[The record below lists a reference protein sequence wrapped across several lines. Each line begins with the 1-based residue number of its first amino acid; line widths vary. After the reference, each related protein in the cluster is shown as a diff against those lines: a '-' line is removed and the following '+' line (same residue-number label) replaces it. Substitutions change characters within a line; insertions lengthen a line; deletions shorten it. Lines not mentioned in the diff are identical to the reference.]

1 MLQVSDM
8 IYRHGNMQIQSA
20 CMPPVHIYLSKGMF
34 LQSAFGPATTRSPDP
49 PVWPRSGVMIL
60 PTGILIHQPPHILSQ
75 LYRPLLAA
83 TFRSRSFA
91 CFTFGR
97 FTGTCNLGVD
107 RGSAFWASP
116 ASSHA
121 QYARRTWDTDH
132 ATRITID
139 AGDTGIVVPDCTVP
153 PFRTPC
159 ARCSSLVSTSAPMV
173 SALTIEASEARS
185 RLDLPGDS
193 ESSLRLCRR
202 HCHRLC
208 RRDSWLLDCTSGCA
222 RKRCGSIEKRCK
234 DMLALCLFLS

>member
-1 MLQVSDM
+1 M

-60 PTGILIHQPPHILSQ
+60 PTGILIHRPPHIYLESTVPPP
-75 LYRPLLAA
+75 LGCHFSLEIICMFHVWSFYRYH
-83 TFRSRSFA
+83 
-91 CFTFGR
+91 
-97 FTGTCNLGVD
+97 GTCNLGVD

-121 QYARRTWDTDH
+121 QYARRTWDIDH

>member
-1 MLQVSDM
+1 MHVS
-8 IYRHGNMQIQSA
+8 RLVVL
-20 CMPPVHIYLSKGMF
+20 PVHVISV
-34 LQSAFGPATTRSPDP
+34 SIAARP
-49 PVWPRSGVMIL
+49 SGRVR
-60 PTGILIHQPPHILSQ
+60 PPH
-75 LYRPLLAA
+75 
-83 TFRSRSFA
+83 
-91 CFTFGR
+91 
-97 FTGTCNLGVD
+97 
-107 RGSAFWASP
+107 
-116 ASSHA
+116 SSHA
-121 QYARRTWDTDH
+121 QHARRTCDIDH

-234 DMLALCLFLS
+234 DMLALYCVLFLS

>member
-1 MLQVSDM
+1 MHATGTHISQQ
-8 IYRHGNMQIQSA
+8 RHVPTISIR
-20 CMPPVHIYLSKGMF
+20 PSYHSIP
-34 LQSAFGPATTRSPDP
+34 RSPGLAEKRCHDIAHRHSHP
-49 PVWPRSGVMIL
+49 PASAYLESTVP
-60 PTGILIHQPPHILSQ
+60 
-75 LYRPLLAA
+75 PLLAA